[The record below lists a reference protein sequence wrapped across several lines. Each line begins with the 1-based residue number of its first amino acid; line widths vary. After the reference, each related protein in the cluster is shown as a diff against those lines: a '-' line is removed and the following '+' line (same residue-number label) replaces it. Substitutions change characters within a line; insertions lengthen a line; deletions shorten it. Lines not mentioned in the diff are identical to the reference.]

1 MKKDYRLV
9 KILNDKSGF
18 GWDAKTGSASAP
30 NSVWNDLI
38 LANMALAKWRDRPFP
53 MYDTFAKVFDGSM
66 ATGGAAVPLNVA
78 AASST
83 QPIVQPENG
92 NGSPATQPSPSV
104 SDGSPVRSEPAQ
116 TQTQNLESWEH
127 AQQETCSDSA
137 TSSSADI
144 FSSPV
149 KKRRTQKQP
158 TPRSAGMMI
167 ASTLEKL
174 SERIGMQGGSVA
186 AAPSNPSLST
196 LPAAEQSVIET
207 ALAIIHREFVD
218 VWPADDAAIA
228 FDVVS
233 DPKRAFLFTRMTHTS
248 SREA

>member
-1 MKKDYRLV
+1 M
-9 KILNDKSGF
+9 
-18 GWDAKTGSASAP
+18 
-30 NSVWNDLI
+30 
-38 LANMALAKWRDRPFP
+38 
-53 MYDTFAKVFDGSM
+53 
-66 ATGGAAVPLNVA
+66 
-78 AASST
+78 
-83 QPIVQPENG
+83 
-92 NGSPATQPSPSV
+92 
-104 SDGSPVRSEPAQ
+104 SDGSPVRSEPTQ